1 MSKLPQISAGLQASL
16 AARRTHLAWSVTF
29 TRRDSQVL
37 RFCSGTRSKTI
48 GGNLFQA
55 NPGFTVSSL
64 TCSRGT
70 NIDTL
75 ELTVIASS
83 AVEQLDFLTG
93 RWFGARVEF
102 NQFDWA
108 TPTDLFLPWPTYR
121 VADVQHRDGR
131 SFVLQLRDIRMLWRQ
146 DFTLT
151 TGKTCQNRLGD
162 ARCGVNLA
170 TWTEAFEVTAVTN
183 RRTFTIDL
191 AEAADWATE
200 GLLSFGD
207 GPYEDLPLW
216 VADHA
221 TGGVVTLAEALVQ
234 DIVVGQTGTI
244 IAGCLGRR
252 EDCRDKFDNI
262 LRMRA
267 PGLDAK
273 TVEQLTEEE

>member
-1 MSKLPQISAGLQASL
+1 MSKLPQLSAGMIASL
-16 AARRTHLAWSVTF
+16 AARRTHLAWAATF
-29 TRRDSQVL
+29 TRRDSVVH
-37 RFCSGTRSKTI
+37 RVCGGTRSKTVD
-48 GGNLFQA
+48 GNLYTA
-55 NPGFTVSSL
+55 NPGFTLSSI

-70 NIDTL
+70 NVDTL
-75 ELTVIASS
+75 ELTVLASS

-108 TPTDLFLPWPTYR
+108 TPADGFLPWPTYR

-131 SFVLQLRDIRMLWRQ
+131 AFVLQLRDVRMLWRQ

-151 TGKTCQNRLGD
+151 TGKTCLNRLGD

-170 TWTEAFEVTAVTN
+170 TWTRACEVTAVTN

-200 GLLSFGD
+200 GLLTFAD
-207 GPYEDLPLW
+207 GPYEALPLW

-234 DIVVGQTGTI
+234 DIVVGQQLSI
-244 IAGCLGRR
+244 VAGCLGRR

-273 TVEQLTEEE
+273 TLEQLTEEE